1 MNQENIV
8 SDAAPVDSASKNV
21 SPDENKIGEKISTES
36 VSDTPSNRK
45 EEDTSIVSTT

>member
-8 SDAAPVDSASKNV
+8 SNAVPDDSVSKNL
-21 SPDENKIGEKISTES
+21 SPAENKIGEKFSTES
-36 VSDTPSNRK
+36 VSDTPSNRN